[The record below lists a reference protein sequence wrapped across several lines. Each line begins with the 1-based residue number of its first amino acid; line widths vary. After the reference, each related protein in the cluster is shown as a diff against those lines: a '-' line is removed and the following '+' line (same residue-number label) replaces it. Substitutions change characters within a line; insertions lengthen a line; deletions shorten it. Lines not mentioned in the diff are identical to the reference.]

1 MQNVQSTLR
10 RPADHLLRRFSV
22 ASIGA
27 DTVQT
32 YLEKG
37 FSLAICCRACPRVVE
52 WTPPELE
59 LRFGGRLGLRIAE
72 LAARL
77 SCTRKAGCGGQDV
90 AVFPHFYDQ
99 AWSWTA
105 PECVGL

>member
-1 MQNVQSTLR
+1 MMQNVQSTLT

-22 ASIGA
+22 AAIGQ

-32 YLEKG
+32 FLEKG
-37 FSLAICCRACPRVVE
+37 FSLAICCGACPRVVE

-59 LRFGGRLGLRIAE
+59 QRFGARLGLRIADV
-72 LAARL
+72 AARL
-77 SCTRKAGCGGQDV
+77 SCTGDEGCGAKEV

-99 AWSWTA
+99 AWTWTA
-105 PECVGL
+105 P